1 MLNEE
6 QNVIAIVPMKRL
18 TDGKSRLARTLT
30 EEQRAEITLGM
41 LRRVLK
47 ALGGASIQ
55 MICVIGGDDRVRKLA
70 RDHDAICWA
79 ELGKNLNE
87 TLSKAMDEVF
97 MREKAA
103 LYVAGDLPFV
113 KPVDIHSLLQ
123 ASRRLGNVTLAPA
136 RRDGGTNAILV
147 PRGVPFRP
155 ELGRNSF
162 KRHLSKAAKLET
174 SVAISYS
181 PGLGFDLDIIDDL
194 RTYQHMEPGLIERLA
209 PSLRGSP
216 LITALTES
224 DADPDPKSKPAKQ
237 PDLLGPTWQGEQ
249 GKIERG

>member
-6 QNVIAIVPMKRL
+6 SNVIAIVPMKPL
-18 TDGKSRLARTLT
+18 SNGKSRLARTLT
-30 EEQRAEITLGM
+30 EDQRAEITLGM

-47 ALGGASIQ
+47 ALNGASIST
-55 MICVIGGDDRVRKLA
+55 ICVIGGDDRVKRVA
-70 RDHDAICWA
+70 RDHNAICWT
-79 ELGKNLNE
+79 ELGKNLND
-87 TLSKAMDEVF
+87 TLSKAMDQVF
-97 MREKAA
+97 MRDKAA
-103 LYVAGDLPFV
+103 LYVAGDLPFL
-113 KPVDIHSLLQ
+113 KPSDIHSMLQ

-162 KRHLSKAAKLET
+162 KKHLSKAAKLKT

-209 PSLRGSP
+209 PSLRDSP
-216 LITALTES
+216 LIAALAES
-224 DADPDPKSKPAKQ
+224 DTDPIPDPEPANQ
-237 PDLLGPTWQGEQ
+237 PDILGPTWQAEQ
-249 GKIERG
+249 NKQ